1 MQAGLIEAAHSR
13 DYAYDPD
20 MTAYNIAEFETI
32 AGIDMPWP
40 LFPADLFSAVPQAKL
55 LAVG

>member
-1 MQAGLIEAAHSR
+1 
-13 DYAYDPD
+13 
-20 MTAYNIAEFETI
+20 MTAYNITEFTAEFETI